1 MTILINLKQA
11 LKAVSF
17 LKGII
22 FPDEDDKKWTLN
34 LQLPPKVL
42 FRITVSISKET
53 SFLEKDIHE
62 VKYPSCWG
70 FDQLD
75 MEKGTAKDLNLG
87 NTKWINNHWIM
98 TPAALPHHCTA
109 FIQVSETGVAN
120 VAPSIT
126 INHEWCDSSGIYLIS
141 YCYCVPIWTPT
152 NIYILSFGIYYWYT
166 LAGCKL
172 KYDNYNILHYTFQ
185 RVNTF
190 QLWPFFTPQF
200 NVG

>member
-70 FDQLD
+70 FNQLD
-75 MEKGTAKDLNLG
+75 MDKGTAKDLNLG

-98 TPAALPHHCTA
+98 TPAALPYHTGH
-109 FIQVSETGVAN
+109 TGVWN
-120 VAPSIT
+120 WSRECYT
-126 INHEWCDSSGIYLIS
+126 INNNYSWVVAQPWYIIIS
-141 YCYCVPIWTPT
+141 
-152 NIYILSFGIYYWYT
+152 L
-166 LAGCKL
+166 L
-172 KYDNYNILHYTFQ
+172 
-185 RVNTF
+185 
-190 QLWPFFTPQF
+190 
-200 NVG
+200 

>member
-17 LKGII
+17 LKEII

-87 NTKWINNHWIM
+87 TQNESTITRLWLQQPYHIIVLPSYRCLKLEWQMLHHQYQLIMSGGTALVYNYFITNCNTLF
-98 TPAALPHHCTA
+98 PTA
-109 FIQVSETGVAN
+109 IVFPSGLQQIFIFSPLVFTTDTHLVA
-120 VAPSIT
+120 
-126 INHEWCDSSGIYLIS
+126 
-141 YCYCVPIWTPT
+141 
-152 NIYILSFGIYYWYT
+152 
-166 LAGCKL
+166 
-172 KYDNYNILHYTFQ
+172 
-185 RVNTF
+185 VN
-190 QLWPFFTPQF
+190 
-200 NVG
+200 

>member
-1 MTILINLKQA
+1 MKILINLKQA

-34 LQLPPKVL
+34 SQLPPKVL

-126 INHEWCDSSGIYLIS
+126 INHEWCDSSGI
-141 YCYCVPIWTPT
+141 
-152 NIYILSFGIYYWYT
+152 
-166 LAGCKL
+166 
-172 KYDNYNILHYTFQ
+172 
-185 RVNTF
+185 
-190 QLWPFFTPQF
+190 
-200 NVG
+200 

>member
-17 LKGII
+17 LKEII

-87 NTKWINNHWIM
+87 NTKWINYYYYW
-98 TPAALPHHCTA
+98 LWPHHCTA

-126 INHEWCDSSGIYLIS
+126 INHEWCDSSGI
-141 YCYCVPIWTPT
+141 
-152 NIYILSFGIYYWYT
+152 
-166 LAGCKL
+166 
-172 KYDNYNILHYTFQ
+172 
-185 RVNTF
+185 
-190 QLWPFFTPQF
+190 
-200 NVG
+200 